1 MREGIRDFIVRCSE
15 AGRSQKTTHFL
26 YVNGKD
32 QCGNSI
38 PLKMHLHLQRGASLD
53 NLVRMWLF
61 TWGQEEEM

>member
-1 MREGIRDFIVRCSE
+1 MREGIRDFIDRCSE

-26 YVNGKD
+26 YVTGKD

-38 PLKMHLHLQRGASLD
+38 PLNAPLEED

>member
-26 YVNGKD
+26 YVTGKD
-32 QCGNSI
+32 QCSNSI
-38 PLKMHLHLQRGASLD
+38 PTKMHLQRGASLD
-53 NLVRMWLF
+53 NLVKMWLF